1 MLLFGEIRVKHE
13 VLELFSEREQGDE
26 CEKQCHN
33 ERSVKIQTAD
43 RNNWLK
49 IKRKQPWNKSKS
61 SRDVFDAE
69 QDPTYRHDNEG
80 YDDTRYLPDSI
91 VEFIQSQALQH
102 EPKAVIG
109 SPQNEIPTRAMP

>member
-33 ERSVKIQTAD
+33 ERSVKTQTAD

-49 IKRKQPWNKSKS
+49 IKRKQP
-61 SRDVFDAE
+61 
-69 QDPTYRHDNEG
+69 
-80 YDDTRYLPDSI
+80 
-91 VEFIQSQALQH
+91 
-102 EPKAVIG
+102 
-109 SPQNEIPTRAMP
+109 